1 MKKRTL
7 ILILSTFIA
16 LCLIGCSTTKDP
28 NPSETTSSFLQAMQ
42 HQDYSSV
49 KTYYAENVDNFPNF
63 KNKVESI
70 SPQVANELFSKMSD
84 FTYTV
89 EKAAIDPND
98 STKATTTVNFRCY
111 DLGKAFESIILDY
124 LDTDLTM
131 TFNGAKDDEIVRE
144 AEDVIVKRIDESKQ
158 DFIVSIPIS
167 LTLKDNTWKV
177 NKLESNLDL
186 MNALSGNIL
195 YTIRKLTNT
204 LNTPTENSSLTTNS
218 TNNSATSSNTS
229 Q

>member
-7 ILILSTFIA
+7 FLIFSTFIV
-16 LCLIGCSTTKDP
+16 LCLVGCNNGP
-28 NPSETTSSFLQAMQ
+28 ERNPGETTSSFLQAMQ

-70 SPQVANELFSKMSD
+70 SPQVANKLFSKMAD

-89 EKAAIDPND
+89 EQVTIDSND
-98 STKATTTVNFRCY
+98 PTKATATVTFRCY
-111 DLGKAFESIILDY
+111 DLGKAFESIVLDY

-131 TFNGAKDDEIVRE
+131 TFNGAKDDEIVKE
-144 AEDVIVKRIDESKQ
+144 AEDVIVTRIDESKQ
-158 DFIVSIPIS
+158 DFVESIPIS
-167 LTLKDNTWKV
+167 LSLKDNSWKV
-177 NKLESNLDL
+177 DKLESNPDL

-195 YTIRKLTNT
+195 YTIRSLTNT
-204 LNTPTENSSLTTNS
+204 IDTSSETPNQTTDS
-218 TNNSATSSNTS
+218 TTSSNTS

>member
-7 ILILSTFIA
+7 FLILSTFIV
-16 LCLIGCSTTKDP
+16 LCLIGCNSQPDR
-28 NPSETTSSFLQAMQ
+28 NPGETTSSFLQAMQ

-70 SPQVANELFSKMSD
+70 SPQVANELFSKMAD

-89 EKAAIDPND
+89 EQVAIDSND
-98 STKATTTVNFRCY
+98 PTKATTTVTLRCY

-131 TFNGAKDDEIVRE
+131 TFNGAKDDEIVKK
-144 AEDVIVKRIDESKQ
+144 AEDVIVKQIDESKQ
-158 DFIVSIPIS
+158 DFIASIPIS

-177 NKLESNLDL
+177 DKLEGNPDL

-195 YTIRKLTNT
+195 YTIRSLTNT
-204 LNTPTENSSLTTNS
+204 LNSSYETSSQTPNS
-218 TNNSATSSNTS
+218 TDSSSTS